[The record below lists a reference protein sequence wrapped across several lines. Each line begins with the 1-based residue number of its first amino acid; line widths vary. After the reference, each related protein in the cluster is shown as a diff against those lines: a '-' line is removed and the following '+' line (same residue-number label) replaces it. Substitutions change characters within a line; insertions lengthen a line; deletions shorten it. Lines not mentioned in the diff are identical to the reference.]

1 MRFFVRDNPQ
11 EQQPVELI
19 AYAVDFNFKDGTTHK
34 GIIIDSS
41 MVDWVFDNYKK
52 RRRIHIKVETVEL
65 FIDLAD
71 VREVVLY
78 KQESEPK

>member
-1 MRFFVRDNPQ
+1 MRLFVRDAPG
-11 EQQPVELI
+11 EPVPI
-19 AYAVDFNFKDGTTHK
+19 VAYAVDFNFKDGTTHK

-41 MVDWVFDNYKK
+41 MIDWIFDNYKRCK
-52 RRRIHIKVETVEL
+52 RIHITVENTEI

-78 KQESEPK
+78 RQESEPK